1 MAVTARN
8 VLRRPPRSVAMIL
21 RRLPLIAAAA
31 LAVALPA
38 RATLDDGLD
47 ALRHNDYARAV
58 KELRPLADKG
68 NAEAQYRVG
77 LMYEFGKG
85 YPRDMA
91 KGIAWLARA
100 GNQGHTG
107 AQQELGVIYNEG
119 DGVARDDAKAV
130 AWFRK
135 AAERGNPTAQYNL
148 GLMIAKGTG
157 APQSDAGAI
166 AWWRK
171 SAAQGLA
178 IAQFKLGV
186 AYENG
191 QGVAKDPALAYA
203 NYAIAARNGSDD
215 GAAYRDDIGKTL
227 SPAQRRGAEAIA
239 NAWQTGD
246 AMPTSLAAASPKGSG
261 ATSGWGG
268 AAAAPTAA
276 AAAHKDSC
284 TAKGALEGD
293 AFTATHCAVAL
304 YGDQHSV
311 AIWFNEQPIGADEA
325 EGFALSSY
333 AKADPGGKQR
343 TLVQVMFCPGGGKD
357 VANAAAVKA
366 IDLNTNH
373 AKSPLDGVQW
383 SLVPTDFKVEKL
395 AGKLEPGG
403 VLAGRISGHKGKTTF
418 VLDFDLALPQKDAAA
433 GMGCS

>member
-1 MAVTARN
+1 MT
-8 VLRRPPRSVAMIL
+8 L
-21 RRLPLIAAAA
+21 RRLSLVAFTSFALAA
-31 LAVALPA
+31 LCLALPA
-38 RATLDDGLD
+38 HATLDDGLD
-47 ALRHNDYARAV
+47 ALRRSDFARAA

-85 YPRDMA
+85 YPQDVP
-91 KGIAWLARA
+91 KGVAWLVKAA
-100 GNQGHTG
+100 NQGHTG
-107 AQQELGVIYNEG
+107 AQQELGYLYSSGE
-119 DGVARDDAKAV
+119 GVARDDAKAI

-135 AAERGNPTAQYNL
+135 AADLGNATAQFNL
-148 GLMIAKGTG
+148 GLMIAKGDG
-157 APQSDAGAI
+157 APQSNDEAV

-191 QGVAKDPALAYA
+191 QGAARDAVLAYA
-203 NYAIAARNGSDD
+203 NYAIAARNGSDE
-215 GAAYRDDIGKTL
+215 AAARRDDIGKTL
-227 SPAQRRGAEAIA
+227 SAAQRRDAQATA
-239 NAWQTGD
+239 DAWKVGD
-246 AMPTSLAAASPKGSG
+246 AMPTRLASAAPKGAG

-268 AAAAPTAA
+268 ATATPARAP
-276 AAAHKDSC
+276 HQDSC
-284 TAKGALEGD
+284 SARGTLEGD

-311 AIWFNEQPIGADEA
+311 AIWFNEQPIGADEVD
-325 EGFALSSY
+325 GFALSAY
-333 AKADPGGKQR
+333 AKADPGGRQR
-343 TLVQVMFCPGGGKD
+343 TLLQVMFCPGGGKD
-357 VANAAAVKA
+357 VASAAAVKA

-383 SLVPTDFKVEKL
+383 SLAPADFKVEKL
-395 AGKLEPGG
+395 EGTLAPGG

-433 GMGCS
+433 GMTCT

>member
-1 MAVTARN
+1 MN
-8 VLRRPPRSVAMIL
+8 LRRPAL
-21 RRLPLIAAAA
+21 TAFAA
-31 LAVALPA
+31 LTVALPA
-38 RATLDDGLD
+38 YATLDDGLD
-47 ALRHNDYARAV
+47 ALRRNDLARAV

-85 YPRDMA
+85 YPQDMA
-91 KGIAWLARA
+91 KGIAWLTKGA
-100 GNQGHTG
+100 NQGHTG
-107 AQQELGVIYNEG
+107 AQQELGYLYSSGE
-119 DGVARDDAKAV
+119 GVARDDAKAI

-135 AAERGNPTAQYNL
+135 AAELGNATAQYNL
-148 GLMIAKGTG
+148 GLMIAKGNG
-157 APQSDAGAI
+157 APQSNEEAI

-191 QGVAKDPALAYA
+191 QGAEKDPLLAYA
-203 NYAIAARNGSDD
+203 NYAIAARSGSED

-227 SPAQRRGAEAIA
+227 SPAQRRDAQATA
-239 NAWQTGD
+239 DAWKPGD
-246 AMPTSLAAASPKGSG
+246 AMPTRLASAAPKGAG

-268 AAAAPTAA
+268 AAATMPRV
-276 AAAHKDSC
+276 AHKDTCS
-284 TAKGALEGD
+284 AKGALEGD

-311 AIWFNEQPIGADEA
+311 AIWFNEQPIAADEA
-325 EGFALSSY
+325 EGFQLSAY
-333 AKADPGGKQR
+333 AKADPGGKPR
-343 TLVQVMFCPGGGKD
+343 TLVQVMFCPGGGQD
-357 VANAAAVKA
+357 VASAAAVKA

-383 SLVPTDFKVEKL
+383 SLAPTDFKVEKL
-395 AGKLEPGG
+395 EGALKPGG

-433 GMGCS
+433 GMTCT

>member
-1 MAVTARN
+1 M
-8 VLRRPPRSVAMIL
+8 SL
-21 RRLPLIAAAA
+21 RRLALVAVTA

-47 ALRHNDYARAV
+47 ALRRNDFARAV

-68 NAEAQYRVG
+68 NAEAQYRIG

-85 YPRDMA
+85 YPQDVA
-91 KGIAWLARA
+91 KGVAWLTKGA
-100 GNQGHTG
+100 NQGHTG
-107 AQQELGVIYNEG
+107 AQQELGYLYSSGE
-119 DGVARDDAKAV
+119 GVARDDAKAI

-135 AAERGNPTAQYNL
+135 AADLGNATAQFNL
-148 GLMIAKGTG
+148 GLMIAKGDG
-157 APQSDAGAI
+157 APQSNEEAV

-178 IAQFKLGV
+178 ISQFKLGA

-191 QGVAKDPALAYA
+191 QGVDKDPLLAYA

-215 GAAYRDDIGKTL
+215 GAAHRDDIGKTL
-227 SPAQRRGAEAIA
+227 SPAQRRDAQATA
-239 NAWQTGD
+239 DAWKVGD
-246 AMPTSLAAASPKGSG
+246 AMPTRLASASPKGTG

-268 AAAAPTAA
+268 AAAATPAV
-276 AAAHKDSC
+276 AHNDSC
-284 TAKGALEGD
+284 SAKGALEGD

-311 AIWFNEQPIGADEA
+311 AIWFNEQPIAADEVD
-325 EGFALSSY
+325 GFQLSAY

-343 TLVQVMFCPGGGKD
+343 TLLQVMFCPGGGKD
-357 VANAAAVKA
+357 VASAAAVKA

-383 SLVPTDFKVEKL
+383 SLAPAEFKVEKL
-395 AGKLEPGG
+395 AGELKPGG

-433 GMGCS
+433 GMTCT